1 MTISTELRKAGPF
14 TGNGVTTAFPFSFK
28 VFAATDVTVTV
39 ANTQGSESVL
49 ALGAGGISKCV
60 MREEEKILRAP
71 NIANIEQ
78 YIDRVDEMIERK
90 RIVFA
95 EKAKKLD

>member
-1 MTISTELRKAGPF
+1 MFLVIGEMYVRNNRLTNADT
-14 TGNGVTTAFPFSFK
+14 K
-28 VFAATDVTVTV
+28 VFNSIFLACCTDIDYKRLNRCGT
-39 ANTQGSESVL
+39 SIL

>member
-1 MTISTELRKAGPF
+1 
-14 TGNGVTTAFPFSFK
+14 
-28 VFAATDVTVTV
+28 
-39 ANTQGSESVL
+39 
-49 ALGAGGISKCV
+49 

-90 RIVFA
+90 REAFA
-95 EKAKKLD
+95 AKAEMLKQV